1 MLMDMKRLFPLF
13 IIDLLFSVVMLS
25 SCTNDDNA
33 VTPAEPGVYTIDMAV
48 DAQRETS
55 KSTRG
60 IENNS
65 NFDGNYDPDTIYLH
79 QKDGNGVLAFPLY
92 SYTNSEGQQ
101 CNKGFRYRIE
111 VKDDGSA
118 TITPIDSTYNYL
130 ETSLELS
137 SGAEVYFSSLE
148 SDDWTLPDE
157 QIIENNDN
165 RLYLRKNDIN
175 KEIYRSAADF
185 SITDL
190 TTSGPVVIHR
200 ACAAFNLVGLFYD
213 GEELGSLDEE
223 EGGYA
228 SLTDDGFTE
237 IMGSDPSTWYIK
249 IIIGGPAFTNQYD
262 LSNQQSTGDREGGYY
277 SSGDSD
283 LFEQGSEDANKYLPL
298 TNRNYNYSPDIMLQ
312 GFGYYTRTGN
322 QLFTPV
328 TGGEAHVYIRIKHW
342 TGSGEPTDE
351 WLLDD
356 TGALQ
361 TEVDMGGTTVPANNS
376 FHIYGLLMD
385 IRQFQSAW
393 ESAGGDAAANATRST
408 GGVRT
413 FTLKDAKV
421 VCETF

>member
-1 MLMDMKRLFPLF
+1 MKRLFPLF

-65 NFDGNYDPDTIYLH
+65 NFDGNYDPSTIYLH
-79 QKDGNGVLAFPLY
+79 QKDGNGVLALPLY

-111 VKDDGSA
+111 VKEDGSA

-157 QIIENNDN
+157 QITNSGDYT
-165 RLYLRKNDIN
+165 LYLRKNDIN

-228 SLTDDGFTE
+228 SLTDDEFTE
-237 IMGSDPSTWYIK
+237 IMGSEPSTWYIK

-328 TGGEAHVYIRIKHW
+328 TGEEAHVYIRIKHW

>member
-1 MLMDMKRLFPLF
+1 MKRLFPLF
-13 IIDLLFSVVMLS
+13 IIDLLFSVVMFS

-79 QKDGNGVLAFPLY
+79 QKDGNGVLALPLY

-157 QIIENNDN
+157 QIIESNDD

-228 SLTDDGFTE
+228 SLTDDEFTE

-328 TGGEAHVYIRIKHW
+328 TGEEAHVYIRIKHW

-361 TEVDMGGTTVPANNS
+361 TEVDMGGTTVPANNN

>member
-1 MLMDMKRLFPLF
+1 MDMKRLFPLF

-65 NFDGNYDPDTIYLH
+65 NFDGNYDPDIIYLH
-79 QKDGNGVLAFPLY
+79 QKGGDGVLAFPLY

-118 TITPIDSTYNYL
+118 TITPIDATDNYL

-157 QIIENNDN
+157 QIIESNDD

-228 SLTDDGFTE
+228 SLTDDEFTE

-262 LSNQQSTGDREGGYY
+262 LSSQQSTGDREGGYY

>member
-1 MLMDMKRLFPLF
+1 MKRLFPLF

-48 DAQRETS
+48 DTQRETS

-65 NFDGNYDPDTIYLH
+65 NFDGNYDPSTIYLH

-157 QIIENNDN
+157 QITNSGDYT
-165 RLYLRKNDIN
+165 LYLRKNDIN

-228 SLTDDGFTE
+228 SLTDDEFTE

-328 TGGEAHVYIRIKHW
+328 TGEEAHVYIRIKHW

>member
-65 NFDGNYDPDTIYLH
+65 NFDGNYDPSTIYLH

-111 VKDDGSA
+111 VKEGGSA

-157 QIIENNDN
+157 QITDSGNNT
-165 RLYLRKNDIN
+165 LYLRKNDIN
-175 KEIYRSAADF
+175 KEIYRSTADF
-185 SITDL
+185 FITDL
-190 TTSGPVVIHR
+190 TNSGPVVIHR

-228 SLTDDGFTE
+228 SLTDDEFTE

-262 LSNQQSTGDREGGYY
+262 LSSQQSTGDREGGYY

-342 TGSGEPTDE
+342 TDSGEPTDE

>member
-1 MLMDMKRLFPLF
+1 MKRLFPLF

-48 DAQRETS
+48 DTQRETS

-118 TITPIDSTYNYL
+118 TITPIDPTYNYL

-157 QIIENNDN
+157 QITNSGNNT
-165 RLYLRKNDIN
+165 LYLRKNDIN

-223 EGGYA
+223 GGYA
-228 SLTDDGFTE
+228 SLTDDEFTE

-393 ESAGGDAAANATRST
+393 ESAGRDAAANATRST

>member
-1 MLMDMKRLFPLF
+1 MKRLFPLF

-79 QKDGNGVLAFPLY
+79 QKDGNGVLALPLY

-157 QIIENNDN
+157 QIIESNDD

-228 SLTDDGFTE
+228 SLTDDEFTE

-328 TGGEAHVYIRIKHW
+328 TGEEAHVCIRIKHW
-342 TGSGEPTDE
+342 TGSGDPTDE

-393 ESAGGDAAANATRST
+393 ESAGGDAATNATRST

>member
-1 MLMDMKRLFPLF
+1 MKRLFPLF

-25 SCTNDDNA
+25 SCTNDDNV

-111 VKDDGSA
+111 VKEDGSA

-157 QIIENNDN
+157 QIIESNDD

-228 SLTDDGFTE
+228 SLTDDEFTE
-237 IMGSDPSTWYIK
+237 IMGSEPSTWYIK

-283 LFEQGSEDANKYLPL
+283 LFEQGRRMQ
-298 TNRNYNYSPDIMLQ
+298 TNTCHSP
-312 GFGYYTRTGN
+312 T
-322 QLFTPV
+322 
-328 TGGEAHVYIRIKHW
+328 
-342 TGSGEPTDE
+342 
-351 WLLDD
+351 
-356 TGALQ
+356 
-361 TEVDMGGTTVPANNS
+361 GTTITALTSCSKALATTREPATS
-376 FHIYGLLMD
+376 SSPPSPAKKPT
-385 IRQFQSAW
+385 SA
-393 ESAGGDAAANATRST
+393 SG
-408 GGVRT
+408 
-413 FTLKDAKV
+413 
-421 VCETF
+421 

>member
-1 MLMDMKRLFPLF
+1 MDMKRLFPLF

-65 NFDGNYDPDTIYLH
+65 NFDGNYDPSTIYLH
-79 QKDGNGVLAFPLY
+79 QKDGNGVLALPLY

-111 VKDDGSA
+111 VKEDGSA

-157 QIIENNDN
+157 QIIESNDD

-228 SLTDDGFTE
+228 SLTDDEFTE
-237 IMGSDPSTWYIK
+237 IMGSEPSTWYIK

-328 TGGEAHVYIRIKHW
+328 TGEEAHVYIRIKHW

>member
-13 IIDLLFSVVMLS
+13 IINLLFSVVMLS

-48 DAQRETS
+48 DTQRETS

-137 SGAEVYFSSLE
+137 SGVEVYFSSLE

-228 SLTDDGFTE
+228 SLTDDEFTE

>member
-118 TITPIDSTYNYL
+118 TITPIDPTYNYL

-157 QIIENNDN
+157 QITDSGDYT
-165 RLYLRKNDIN
+165 LYLRKNDIN

-213 GEELGSLDEE
+213 GEELGSLDKE

-228 SLTDDGFTE
+228 SLTDDEFTE

-361 TEVDMGGTTVPANNS
+361 TEVDLGGTTVPANNS

>member
-1 MLMDMKRLFPLF
+1 
-13 IIDLLFSVVMLS
+13 MLS

-65 NFDGNYDPDTIYLH
+65 NFDGNYDPSTIYLH

-111 VKDDGSA
+111 VKEDNSA
-118 TITPIDSTYNYL
+118 TITPIDATDNYL

-157 QIIENNDN
+157 QIIESNDD

-228 SLTDDGFTE
+228 SLTDEEFTE
-237 IMGSDPSTWYIK
+237 IMGSKPSTWYIK

-262 LSNQQSTGDREGGYY
+262 LSSQQSTGDREGGYY

-328 TGGEAHVYIRIKHW
+328 TDGEAYVYIRIKHW

>member
-65 NFDGNYDPDTIYLH
+65 NFDGNYDPSTIYLH

-111 VKDDGSA
+111 VKEDNSA
-118 TITPIDSTYNYL
+118 TITPIDATDNYL

-157 QIIENNDN
+157 QIIESNDD

-228 SLTDDGFTE
+228 SLTDEEFTE
-237 IMGSDPSTWYIK
+237 IMGSKPSTWYIK

-262 LSNQQSTGDREGGYY
+262 LSSQQSTGDREGGYY

-328 TGGEAHVYIRIKHW
+328 TDGEAYVYIRIKHW

>member
-1 MLMDMKRLFPLF
+1 MKRLFPLF

-65 NFDGNYDPDTIYLH
+65 NFDGNYDPSTIYLH

-111 VKDDGSA
+111 VKEDNSA
-118 TITPIDSTYNYL
+118 TITPIDATDNYL

-137 SGAEVYFSSLE
+137 SGVEVYFSSLE

-157 QIIENNDN
+157 QIIESNDD

-228 SLTDDGFTE
+228 SLTDDEFTE

-262 LSNQQSTGDREGGYY
+262 LSSQQSTGDREGGYY

-342 TGSGEPTDE
+342 TGSGEPTNE

-421 VCETF
+421 VCDTF

>member
-1 MLMDMKRLFPLF
+1 MKRLFPLF

-65 NFDGNYDPDTIYLH
+65 NFDGNYDPDIIYLH

-118 TITPIDSTYNYL
+118 TITPIDPTYNYL

-157 QIIENNDN
+157 QITDSGDYT
-165 RLYLRKNDIN
+165 LYLRKNDIN

-213 GEELGSLDEE
+213 GEELGSLDKE

-228 SLTDDGFTE
+228 SLTDDEFTE

-249 IIIGGPAFTNQYD
+249 IITGGPAFTNQYD

-393 ESAGGDAAANATRST
+393 ESAGGDAAANATRSA
-408 GGVRT
+408 GGMRT

>member
-65 NFDGNYDPDTIYLH
+65 NFDVNYDPDTIYLH

-111 VKDDGSA
+111 VKEDGSA
-118 TITPIDSTYNYL
+118 TITPIDATDNYL
-130 ETSLELS
+130 ETSLQLS

-157 QIIENNDN
+157 QITDSGDYT
-165 RLYLRKNDIN
+165 LYLRKNDIN

-228 SLTDDGFTE
+228 SLTDDKFTE
-237 IMGSDPSTWYIK
+237 IMGSEPSTWYIK

-262 LSNQQSTGDREGGYY
+262 LSSQQSTGDREGGYY

>member
-1 MLMDMKRLFPLF
+1 MKRLFPLF

-157 QIIENNDN
+157 QIIESNDD

-228 SLTDDGFTE
+228 SLTDDEFTE
-237 IMGSDPSTWYIK
+237 IMGADPSTWYIK

-277 SSGDSD
+277 SSGDSK
-283 LFEQGSEDANKYLPL
+283 LFEQGSEEANKYLPL
-298 TNRNYNYSPDIMLQ
+298 INRNYNYSPDIMLQ

-328 TGGEAHVYIRIKHW
+328 TGEEAHVCIRIKHW
-342 TGSGEPTDE
+342 TGSGDPTDE

>member
-1 MLMDMKRLFPLF
+1 MKRLFPLF

-118 TITPIDSTYNYL
+118 TITPIDPTYNYL

-157 QIIENNDN
+157 QITDSGDYT
-165 RLYLRKNDIN
+165 LYLRKNDIN

-213 GEELGSLDEE
+213 GEELGSLDKE

-228 SLTDDGFTE
+228 SLTDDEFTE

-393 ESAGGDAAANATRST
+393 ESAGGDAAANATRSA
-408 GGVRT
+408 GGMRT

>member
-65 NFDGNYDPDTIYLH
+65 NFDGNYDPSTIYLH

-111 VKDDGSA
+111 VKEDNSA
-118 TITPIDSTYNYL
+118 TITPIDATDNYL

-157 QIIENNDN
+157 QIIESNDD

-228 SLTDDGFTE
+228 SLTDDEFTE

-262 LSNQQSTGDREGGYY
+262 LSSQQSTGDREGGYY

-342 TGSGEPTDE
+342 TGSGEPTNE

-421 VCETF
+421 VCDTF

>member
-1 MLMDMKRLFPLF
+1 M
-13 IIDLLFSVVMLS
+13 
-25 SCTNDDNA
+25 
-33 VTPAEPGVYTIDMAV
+33 
-48 DAQRETS
+48 
-55 KSTRG
+55 
-60 IENNS
+60 
-65 NFDGNYDPDTIYLH
+65 
-79 QKDGNGVLAFPLY
+79 
-92 SYTNSEGQQ
+92 
-101 CNKGFRYRIE
+101 
-111 VKDDGSA
+111 
-118 TITPIDSTYNYL
+118 
-130 ETSLELS
+130 
-137 SGAEVYFSSLE
+137 
-148 SDDWTLPDE
+148 
-157 QIIENNDN
+157 
-165 RLYLRKNDIN
+165 
-175 KEIYRSAADF
+175 
-185 SITDL
+185 
-190 TTSGPVVIHR
+190 
-200 ACAAFNLVGLFYD
+200 GLFYD

-228 SLTDDGFTE
+228 SLTDDEFTE

-262 LSNQQSTGDREGGYY
+262 LSSQQSTGDRKGGYY

-298 TNRNYNYSPDIMLQ
+298 TNRNYNYSPEIMLQ

-393 ESAGGDAAANATRST
+393 ESTGGDAAANATRST

>member
-65 NFDGNYDPDTIYLH
+65 NFDVNYDPDTIYLH

-111 VKDDGSA
+111 VKEDGSA
-118 TITPIDSTYNYL
+118 TITPIDATDNYL
-130 ETSLELS
+130 ETSLQLS

-157 QIIENNDN
+157 QITNSGNNT
-165 RLYLRKNDIN
+165 LYLRKNDIN

-228 SLTDDGFTE
+228 SLTDDEFTE

-262 LSNQQSTGDREGGYY
+262 LSSQQSTGDREGGYY

-408 GGVRT
+408 SGVRT

>member
-65 NFDGNYDPDTIYLH
+65 NFDGNYDPDIIYLH
-79 QKDGNGVLAFPLY
+79 QKGGDGVLAFPLY

-118 TITPIDSTYNYL
+118 TITPIDATDNYL
-130 ETSLELS
+130 ETSLQLS

-157 QIIENNDN
+157 QITNSGNNT
-165 RLYLRKNDIN
+165 LYLRKNDIN

-228 SLTDDGFTE
+228 SLTDDEFTE
-237 IMGSDPSTWYIK
+237 IMGSEPSTWYIK

-262 LSNQQSTGDREGGYY
+262 LSSQQSTGDREGGYY

-342 TGSGEPTDE
+342 TGSGEPTNE

>member
-1 MLMDMKRLFPLF
+1 MDMKRLFPLF

-65 NFDGNYDPDTIYLH
+65 NFDGNYDPSTIYLH

-111 VKDDGSA
+111 VKEDNSA
-118 TITPIDSTYNYL
+118 TITPIDATDNYL

-157 QIIENNDN
+157 QIIESNDD

-228 SLTDDGFTE
+228 SLTDDEFTE

-262 LSNQQSTGDREGGYY
+262 LSSQQSTGDREGGYY

-342 TGSGEPTDE
+342 TGSGEPTNE

-421 VCETF
+421 VCDTF

>member
-157 QIIENNDN
+157 QIIESNDD

-190 TTSGPVVIHR
+190 PTSGPVVIHR

-228 SLTDDGFTE
+228 SLTDDEFTE
-237 IMGSDPSTWYIK
+237 IMGADPSTWYIK

-277 SSGDSD
+277 SSGDSK

-328 TGGEAHVYIRIKHW
+328 TGEEAHVCIRIKHW
-342 TGSGEPTDE
+342 TGSGDPTDE

>member
-1 MLMDMKRLFPLF
+1 MKRLFPLF

-118 TITPIDSTYNYL
+118 TITPIDPTYNYL

-157 QIIENNDN
+157 QITDSGDYT
-165 RLYLRKNDIN
+165 LYLRKNDIN

-213 GEELGSLDEE
+213 GEELGSLDKE

-228 SLTDDGFTE
+228 SLTDDEFTE

-249 IIIGGPAFTNQYD
+249 IITGGPAFTNQYD

-393 ESAGGDAAANATRST
+393 ESAGGDAAANATRSA
-408 GGVRT
+408 GGMRT

>member
-1 MLMDMKRLFPLF
+1 MKRLFPLF

-65 NFDGNYDPDTIYLH
+65 NFDGNYDPSTIYLH

-111 VKDDGSA
+111 VKEDNSA
-118 TITPIDSTYNYL
+118 TITPIDATDNYL

-157 QIIENNDN
+157 QIIESNDD

-228 SLTDDGFTE
+228 SLTDDEFTE

-249 IIIGGPAFTNQYD
+249 IITGGPAFTNQYD

>member
-48 DAQRETS
+48 DTQRETS

-118 TITPIDSTYNYL
+118 TITPIDPTYNYL

-157 QIIENNDN
+157 QITNSGNNT
-165 RLYLRKNDIN
+165 LYLRKNDIN

-228 SLTDDGFTE
+228 SLTDDEFTE
-237 IMGSDPSTWYIK
+237 IMGSEPSTWYIK
-249 IIIGGPAFTNQYD
+249 IIIDGPAFTNQYD
-262 LSNQQSTGDREGGYY
+262 LSSQQSTGDREGGYY

-342 TGSGEPTDE
+342 TGSGEPTNE

>member
-1 MLMDMKRLFPLF
+1 MKRLFPLF

-157 QIIENNDN
+157 QIIESNDD

-228 SLTDDGFTE
+228 SLTDDEFTE
-237 IMGSDPSTWYIK
+237 IMGADPSTWYIK

-277 SSGDSD
+277 SSGDSK

-328 TGGEAHVYIRIKHW
+328 TGEEAHVCIRIKHW
-342 TGSGEPTDE
+342 TGSGDPTDE

-385 IRQFQSAW
+385 IRQFPSPW
-393 ESAGGDAAANATRST
+393 ETAGGDAAANATRST

>member
-1 MLMDMKRLFPLF
+1 MKRLFPLF

-48 DAQRETS
+48 DTQRETS

-137 SGAEVYFSSLE
+137 SGVEVYFSSLE

-228 SLTDDGFTE
+228 SLTDDEFTE

>member
-1 MLMDMKRLFPLF
+1 MKRLFPLF

-48 DAQRETS
+48 DTQRETS

-79 QKDGNGVLAFPLY
+79 QKDGNGVLALPLY

-137 SGAEVYFSSLE
+137 SGAEIYFSSLE

-157 QIIENNDN
+157 QITNSGDYT
-165 RLYLRKNDIN
+165 LYLRKNDIN

-190 TTSGPVVIHR
+190 TTNGPVVIHR

-228 SLTDDGFTE
+228 SLTDDEFTE

>member
-65 NFDGNYDPDTIYLH
+65 NFDVNYDPDTIYLH

-92 SYTNSEGQQ
+92 SYTNSEGQP

-111 VKDDGSA
+111 VKEDGSA
-118 TITPIDSTYNYL
+118 TITPIDATDNYL

-157 QIIENNDN
+157 QIIESNDDK
-165 RLYLRKNDIN
+165 LYLRKNDIN

-213 GEELGSLDEE
+213 GEELGSLNG
-223 EGGYA
+223 GGYVI
-228 SLTDDGFTE
+228 LTDDEFTE
-237 IMGSDPSTWYIK
+237 IMGSKPSTWYIK

-262 LSNQQSTGDREGGYY
+262 LSSQQSTGDREGGYY
-277 SSGDSD
+277 SSGDSK
-283 LFEQGSEDANKYLPL
+283 LFEQGNEDANKYLPL
-298 TNRNYNYSPDIMLQ
+298 ASQTYNYSPNIMLQ
-312 GFGYYTRTGN
+312 GFGYYTQIGN

-342 TGSGEPTDE
+342 TGSGVPTDE

-361 TEVDMGGTTVPANNS
+361 TEVKLTNTPIPVNNS
-376 FHIYGLLMD
+376 FHFYGLLMD

-393 ESAGGDAAANATRST
+393 ESADGDAAANATRST

>member
-1 MLMDMKRLFPLF
+1 MDMKRLFPLF

-48 DAQRETS
+48 DTQRETS

-79 QKDGNGVLAFPLY
+79 QKDGNGVLALPLY

-137 SGAEVYFSSLE
+137 SGAEIYFSSLE

-157 QIIENNDN
+157 QITNSGNNT
-165 RLYLRKNDIN
+165 LYLRKNDIN

-223 EGGYA
+223 GGYA
-228 SLTDDGFTE
+228 SLTKEEFTD
-237 IMGSDPSTWYIK
+237 IMGSEPSTWYIK

-262 LSNQQSTGDREGGYY
+262 LSSQQSTGDREGGYY

-342 TGSGEPTDE
+342 TGSGDPTDE

>member
-1 MLMDMKRLFPLF
+1 MMTNVTKRKYSKPSAKVVEWDFNESVCS
-13 IIDLLFSVVMLS
+13 SVV
-25 SCTNDDNA
+25 
-33 VTPAEPGVYTIDMAV
+33 
-48 DAQRETS
+48 
-55 KSTRG
+55 
-60 IENNS
+60 
-65 NFDGNYDPDTIYLH
+65 
-79 QKDGNGVLAFPLY
+79 
-92 SYTNSEGQQ
+92 
-101 CNKGFRYRIE
+101 
-111 VKDDGSA
+111 
-118 TITPIDSTYNYL
+118 TY
-130 ETSLELS
+130 S
-137 SGAEVYFSSLE
+137 SG
-148 SDDWTLPDE
+148 
-157 QIIENNDN
+157 
-165 RLYLRKNDIN
+165 R
-175 KEIYRSAADF
+175 
-185 SITDL
+185 
-190 TTSGPVVIHR
+190 
-200 ACAAFNLVGLFYD
+200 C
-213 GEELGSLDEE
+213 LDVQR
-223 EGGYA
+223 G
-228 SLTDDGFTE
+228 
-237 IMGSDPSTWYIK
+237 
-249 IIIGGPAFTNQYD
+249 
-262 LSNQQSTGDREGGYY
+262 NQQSTGDREGGYY

>member
-1 MLMDMKRLFPLF
+1 MKRLFPLF

-48 DAQRETS
+48 DTQRETS

-65 NFDGNYDPDTIYLH
+65 NFDGNYDPSTIYLH
-79 QKDGNGVLAFPLY
+79 QKDGNGVLALPLY

-111 VKDDGSA
+111 VKEDGSA

-137 SGAEVYFSSLE
+137 SGVEVYFSSLE

-228 SLTDDGFTE
+228 SLTDDEFTE

-262 LSNQQSTGDREGGYY
+262 LSSQQSTGDREGGYY

-312 GFGYYTRTGN
+312 GFGYYTRAGN

-328 TGGEAHVYIRIKHW
+328 TGEEAHVYIRIKHW

>member
-1 MLMDMKRLFPLF
+1 MDMKRLFPLF

-65 NFDGNYDPDTIYLH
+65 NFDGNYDPSTIYLH

-118 TITPIDSTYNYL
+118 TITPIDPTYNYL

-157 QIIENNDN
+157 QIIESNDD

-223 EGGYA
+223 EGGYT
-228 SLTDDGFTE
+228 SLTDDEFTE

-328 TGGEAHVYIRIKHW
+328 TGEEAHVYIRIKHW

>member
-48 DAQRETS
+48 DTQRETS

-137 SGAEVYFSSLE
+137 SGVEVYFSSLE

-228 SLTDDGFTE
+228 SLTDDEFTE

-328 TGGEAHVYIRIKHW
+328 TGEEAHVCIRIKHW
-342 TGSGEPTDE
+342 TGSGDPTDE

>member
-13 IIDLLFSVVMLS
+13 IIDLLLSVVMLS

-65 NFDGNYDPDTIYLH
+65 NFDGNYDPSTIYLH

-157 QIIENNDN
+157 QITNSGNNT
-165 RLYLRKNDIN
+165 LYLRKNDIN

-228 SLTDDGFTE
+228 SLTDDEFTE

-328 TGGEAHVYIRIKHW
+328 TGEEAHVYIRIKHW